1 MYGLWSVGGREGRRE
16 KGEMNV
22 GGDERGCEEG
32 RNIKRKGWKKEIK
45 N

>member
-22 GGDERGCEEG
+22 GGDERGCGEG
-32 RNIKRKGWKKEIK
+32 RNIKRNGWKKEIK